1 MKSPSGGESSWGNK
15 SKNFSMPVKSAD
27 RLDFMKNRG
36 VFGPEPDPRDLPQ
49 YEDKKSWGDTLEGY
63 IRRAWAQH
71 KPREL
76 EVARA
81 ALREWGEEDVSPEL
95 RLPQLDLRIR
105 NEFASRLLYAV
116 ARSRS
121 TTMEDIKSSL
131 GKYVRYTISHSTCTN
146 YSNMS
151 FFTFLNFL
159 FIRFCHSMNWICQR
173 CYK

>member
-1 MKSPSGGESSWGNK
+1 MKSPSGGGPSWGNK

-36 VFGPEPDPRDLPQ
+36 IFGPEPDPRDLPQ

-105 NEFASRLLYAV
+105 NEFASRLLYV
-116 ARSRS
+116 ALEKKPY
-121 TTMEDIKSSL
+121 MEDIWEMSADETMARLTACFLDPEVQLWTRISSSR
-131 GKYVRYTISHSTCTN
+131 KR
-146 YSNMS
+146 
-151 FFTFLNFL
+151 NFL
-159 FIRFCHSMNWICQR
+159 Q
-173 CYK
+173 